1 MRQAAALLARAGF
14 DVAVPTIPGLTR
26 GRLRPDDVEPVVATL
41 AARAAPTVMISVS
54 VGAGP
59 ALLAAAE
66 PAVRERVRRGPEPGG
81 LRLGDRAPALL
92 PDRRFPLGHHPRPR
106 RPRPRDRAPSSSRPT
121 PTCSTLPARDVLAD
135 PRRAAARPRGPPAAD
150 GAGAGPAVAR
160 TGRAR
165 DSGPPGAR
173 PRHTTIVPCPTPRA
187 CAWRP
192 PGPRGL
198 ASSWWASW
206 TTWRPP
212 GARRGCRVCGSW
224 EGCSS
229 RCTASPGRPDR
240 GFCAGDSRPRPPSA
254 ADVSSPVP
262 SQICLVSS

>member
-41 AARAAPTVMISVS
+41 AARAAPTVIVSVS

-66 PAVRERVRRGPEPGG
+66 PAVRERVRVVLSLGG
-81 LRLGDRAPALL
+81 YASATELLRFFLTGDFRWG
-92 PDRRFPLGHHPRPR
+92 DHPRPR
-106 RPRPRDRAPSSSRPT
+106 RARPCDRGPVRRGQRR
-121 PTCSTLPARDVLAD
+121 PARPSRARR
-135 PRRAAARPRGPPAAD
+135 PHRSRAAVARPRSPPAAD
-150 GAGAGPAVAR
+150 GAGLWTSCRPSGSRARFGPAWCSSTAH
-160 TGRAR
+160 A
-165 DSGPPGAR
+165 
-173 PRHTTIVPCPTPRA
+173 IVPCPTPRA

-192 PGPRGL
+192 SGPSGL

-240 GFCAGDSRPRPPSA
+240 GFCAGDSRPRSPSA

-262 SQICLVSS
+262 SQTRLVSI